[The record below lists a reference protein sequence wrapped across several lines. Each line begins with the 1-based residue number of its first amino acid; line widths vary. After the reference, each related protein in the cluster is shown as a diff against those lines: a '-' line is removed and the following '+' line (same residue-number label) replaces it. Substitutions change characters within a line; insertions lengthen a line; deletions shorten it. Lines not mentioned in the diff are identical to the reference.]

1 MYLREE
7 KIGVYCNVL
16 EVGQAETEW
25 NWLVMMGGLGVQF
38 TDVITMIGAI
48 AVFLFGMST
57 MTQGLEKVSSGRLE
71 SILEKLTNNVFKGVL
86 VGALVTAV
94 IHSSATT
101 TVMCVGFVNAG
112 IMKLEQTVGIIMG
125 ANIGTTVTAQIL
137 RLSSISSDGNFLLT
151 LLQPAVLGPLLA
163 VVGIIFYMFVAGGQ
177 KRNIGEIILGM
188 GLLFIGMNT
197 MTTAVAP
204 LQNEPWLAE
213 LFTTF
218 SNPVLGM
225 LVGAILTAILQSSTA
240 FTGILQALS
249 TTGAICYNTAM
260 PLIMGQNIGTTLTAL
275 LSSTGASK
283 NAKRTA
289 LIHLFFN
296 VIGSVF
302 FLVLLYAGNAVFH
315 FAFWTEVVDMG
326 SIANFHLVFNLAC
339 TALLLPFRK
348 ALVRLVERLVPGDKE
363 EVELSAI
370 LDERFLLSPA
380 LALEKSRMAVVQ
392 MGRLAQGNYQRAVKL
407 LEHFDPKEME
417 KLNEVED
424 SIDQLEAGLD
434 NYLVRLSD
442 HALTPEDSSLV
453 SELLHTLSDFER
465 IGDYVVN
472 VAECA
477 EAMEER
483 SIEFSA
489 KAKFELE
496 TLNKAVGEIID
507 KAIACYEAQD
517 THLAAKVEPLEEVID
532 LMRDELRNRHIE
544 RLKAGDCTIET
555 GTQFLELLT
564 NLERVA
570 DHCSNVAMYII
581 REEAKE
587 GDPIRENSH
596 LYLHQ
601 LHEGGSDEGFDKMYG
616 EYKKQ
621 YYSVLKKPV
630 PQEVPPMFQEAEQKS

>member
-1 MYLREE
+1 M
-7 KIGVYCNVL
+7 
-16 EVGQAETEW
+16 
-25 NWLVMMGGLGVQF
+25 QF

-71 SILEKLTNNVFKGVL
+71 GILEKLTNNVFKGVL

-137 RLSSISSDGNFLLT
+137 RLSSISSNENFLLT
-151 LLQPAVLGPLLA
+151 LLQPAVLGPLMA
-163 VVGIIFYMFVAGGQ
+163 VVGIIFYMFIAGGQ
-177 KRNIGEIILGM
+177 KRNIGEILLGM

-204 LQNEPWLAE
+204 LQNEPWLAR
-213 LFTTF
+213 LFTAF
-218 SNPVLGM
+218 SNPILGM
-225 LVGAILTAILQSSTA
+225 LVGATLTAVLQSSTA

-275 LSSTGASK
+275 LSSTGANK

-302 FLVLLYAGNAVFH
+302 FLVVLYAGNALFH

-348 ALVRLVERLVPGDKE
+348 LLVRTVERLVPGDKE
-363 EVELSAI
+363 EIDAAAI

-380 LALEKSRMAVVQ
+380 LALEKSRMAVIQ
-392 MGRLAQGNYQRAVKL
+392 MGRLAQGNFNRAVGL
-407 LEHFDPKEME
+407 LDHFDTKEME
-417 KLNEVED
+417 KLNETED
-424 SIDQLEAGLD
+424 SIDKLESGLD

-442 HALTPEDSSLV
+442 HSLTPEDSSRV

-465 IGDYVVN
+465 VGDLAVN

-477 EAMEER
+477 EAMAER
-483 SIEFSA
+483 GIEFSTG
-489 KAKFELE
+489 AKFELE
-496 TLNKAVGEIID
+496 TLNRAVGEIIE
-507 KAIACYEAQD
+507 KAITCYETQD
-517 THLAAKVEPLEEVID
+517 TRMAQKVEPLEEVID

-544 RLKAGDCTIET
+544 RLKAGDCTIEV

-581 REEAKE
+581 REEAKD

-596 LYLHQ
+596 VYLHQ

-616 EYKKQ
+616 EYKAE
-621 YYSVLKKPV
+621 YYNVLREGV
-630 PQEVPPMFQEAEQKS
+630 PQEVPPMFRGNEEKD

>member
-1 MYLREE
+1 MR
-7 KIGVYCNVL
+7 
-16 EVGQAETEW
+16 
-25 NWLVMMGGLGVQF
+25 F
-38 TDVITMIGAI
+38 TDVITMIGAV

-71 SILEKLTNNVFKGVL
+71 GILERLTNNVFKGVL

-137 RLSSISSDGNFLLT
+137 RLSGLSSDGNLILT
-151 LLQPAVLGPLLA
+151 MLQPAFLGPLLA
-163 VVGIIFYMFVAGGQ
+163 VVGIIFYMFIAGGQ

-204 LQNEPWLAE
+204 LQNEPWLAGM
-213 LFTTF
+213 FTAF

-225 LVGAILTAILQSSTA
+225 LVGAAITAVLQSSTA
-240 FTGILQALS
+240 FTGILLALS
-249 TTGAICYNTAM
+249 TTGAICYNTAI

-302 FLVLLYAGNAVFH
+302 FLVIFYVGNAIFH
-315 FAFWTEVVDMG
+315 FPFWTEVVDMG

-348 ALVRLVERLVPGDKE
+348 LLVHTVEKLVPGDKE
-363 EVELSAI
+363 EIDPSAI

-392 MGRLAQGNYQRAVKL
+392 MGKLAQGNFKRAVDL
-407 LEHFDPKEME
+407 LEHFDAKEME
-417 KLNEVED
+417 RLNEVEE
-424 SIDQLEAGLD
+424 SIDKLESGLD

-442 HALTPEDSSLV
+442 HALTPEDSSRV

-483 SIEFSA
+483 GIVFSA
-489 KAKFELE
+489 TAKFELE
-496 TLNKAVGEIID
+496 TINTAVWEIID
-507 KAIACYEAQD
+507 KAITCYENKD
-517 THLAAKVEPLEEVID
+517 TRLAKKVEPLEEVID

-544 RLKAGDCTIET
+544 RLKAGDCTIEV
-555 GTQFLELLT
+555 GTQFLELLI

-581 REEAKE
+581 REEAKD

-596 LYLHQ
+596 VYLHR
-601 LHEGGSDEGFDKMYG
+601 LHEGGSDEGFDQMY
-616 EYKKQ
+616 ETYKVQ
-621 YYSVLKKPV
+621 YYNVLKESV
-630 PQEVPPMFQEAEQKS
+630 PQEMPPMFLGEEEGN

>member
-315 FAFWTEVVDMG
+315 FAFWTGVVDMG

>member
-1 MYLREE
+1 MH
-7 KIGVYCNVL
+7 
-16 EVGQAETEW
+16 
-25 NWLVMMGGLGVQF
+25 F

-71 SILEKLTNNVFKGVL
+71 GILEKLTNNVFKGVL

-137 RLSSISSDGNFLLT
+137 RLSNISSDGNFLLT

-163 VVGIIFYMFVAGGQ
+163 VVGIIFYMFIAGGQ
-177 KRNIGEIILGM
+177 KRNVGEIILGM

-197 MTTAVAP
+197 MTTAVTP
-204 LQNEPWLAE
+204 LQNEPWLAG

-225 LVGAILTAILQSSTA
+225 LVGAALTAVLQSSTA

-249 TTGAICYNTAM
+249 TTGAICYNTAI
-260 PLIMGQNIGTTLTAL
+260 PLIMGQNIGTTVTAL

-302 FLVLLYAGNAVFH
+302 FLIVLYAGNAIFH

-348 ALVRLVERLVPGDKE
+348 VLVRLVEKLVPGDKE
-363 EVELSAI
+363 DVDVSAI
-370 LDERFLLSPA
+370 LDERFLMSPA

-392 MGRLAQGNYQRAVKL
+392 MGKLAQGNFKRAVSL
-407 LEHFDPKEME
+407 LAHYDSKEME
-417 KLNEVED
+417 KVNEVED
-424 SIDQLEAGLD
+424 SIDKLEAGLD

-442 HALTPEDSSLV
+442 HALTPEDSGRV

-465 IGDYVVN
+465 IGDYVMN

-483 SIEFSA
+483 GIVFSS
-489 KAKFELE
+489 KAQFELE
-496 TLNKAVGEIID
+496 TLNKAVGEIIE
-507 KAIACYEAQD
+507 KAIACYETQD

-544 RLKAGDCTIET
+544 RLKAGDCTIEV
-555 GTQFLELLT
+555 GTQFLELLI

-581 REEAKE
+581 REDAKE

-601 LHEGGSDEGFDKMYG
+601 LHEGGSDEGFDKMYS

-621 YYSVLKKPV
+621 YYSVLKQPA
-630 PQEVPPMFQEAEQKS
+630 PQEVPPMFAEGTARVDAKSF